1 MKAVEEKNKEKKER
15 YISSIMKIAFPLILS
30 NAISQVQMIID
41 RMFLGQVD
49 PLYMSAIGNVNSP
62 MWTSMSFCFAI
73 TAGASILISQ
83 NVGAGNM
90 DKVKEYTSSMI
101 KWNNLPWLIIFICW
115 LLFGEKIFALLGVS

>member
-1 MKAVEEKNKEKKER
+1 MKEVKEKKQR
-15 YISSIMKIAFPLILS
+15 YINSIMKIAFPLILS
-30 NAISQVQMIID
+30 NAISQIQMIID

-49 PLYMSAIGNVNSP
+49 PLYMSALGNVNSP

-101 KWNNLPWLIIFICW
+101 KWNNIPCLI
-115 LLFGEKIFALLGVS
+115 S